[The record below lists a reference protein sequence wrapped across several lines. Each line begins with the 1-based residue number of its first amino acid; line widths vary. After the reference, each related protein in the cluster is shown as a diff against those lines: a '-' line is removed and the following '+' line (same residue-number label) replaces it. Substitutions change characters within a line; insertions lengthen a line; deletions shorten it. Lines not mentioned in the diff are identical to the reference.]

1 MLFCSVVEVPY
12 LHLQRVSMRAPP
24 RTTNNGL
31 GFRAKTRFQKTKKT
45 SPDLFN
51 QAMVHLLRAT
61 KTDALEPGH
70 GALHPM
76 RHNDRN
82 YPPHISQKKS
92 AFCDC
97 QVLLLVW
104 TSVMIQIVLMGVA
117 LPGPFASLFP
127 FTPARVGIAR
137 LAAAYLVVDKI
148 IIVMTGKSHG

>member
-1 MLFCSVVEVPY
+1 MVEVPY

-82 YPPHISQKKS
+82 YPPHISQKS
-92 AFCDC
+92 LRFVIVRSCF
-97 QVLLLVW
+97 
-104 TSVMIQIVLMGVA
+104 TSCL
-117 LPGPFASLFP
+117 
-127 FTPARVGIAR
+127 
-137 LAAAYLVVDKI
+137 DKCND
-148 IIVMTGKSHG
+148 TNSSHGCSSARPIRQFVSIHPCTSGDRKTRCCISGSG